1 MKHLSN
7 PIVQDLVELPAD
19 KPGRATPQ
27 VDMLAKGIVTGVA
40 VSVIIHAGRG
50 IVGAMARNPL
60 VTFGFGVAVG
70 FFARKYRKEIITVSQ
85 RSAEETREFV
95 SRQKAHLQDLLAEEP
110 AATDITPKQLH

>member
-1 MKHLSN
+1 MKRLSN
-7 PIVQDLVELPAD
+7 PMVQDLVELPAD
-19 KPGRATPQ
+19 KPISATPQ

-50 IVGAMARNPL
+50 IVGAMVRNPL

-85 RSAEETREFV
+85 RSADETREFML
-95 SRQKAHLQDLLAEEP
+95 RQKTHLQNLLTEETTP
-110 AATDITPKQLH
+110 SDMPKQLH